1 MKLVQGRRDES
12 GYAMAALLVAMALM
26 ALLMSVAM
34 PTWRQA
40 NQREKEAELVWR
52 GEQYDRAVQL
62 YRKKFSTPGPPN
74 LDILVDQK
82 FLRKKYKDPITGSDF
97 ELKPVSPLGNLPQGA
112 AAPGAPGPSPPQQR
126 RAEGQ
131 LIGGVKSKSKA
142 KSIRVLNGRDR
153 YDQWEFTY
161 KPYNANPAPQLPGQS
176 RQPGLKNS
184 GRSNRP
190 SSTTPTRPPAGGPPP
205 DQ

>member
-1 MKLVQGRRDES
+1 MKLVQGRHDES
-12 GYAMAALLVAMALM
+12 GYAMAALLVAIAVMS
-26 ALLMSVAM
+26 LLLSVAM

-62 YRKKFSTPGPPN
+62 YRKKFSTPGPPS
-74 LDILVDQK
+74 LDILVDQR

-97 ELKPVSPLGNLPQGA
+97 ELKQVSPVGNLPAGT
-112 AAPGAPGPSPPQQR
+112 PQPR
-126 RAEGQ
+126 RTEGQ

-142 KSIRVLNGRDR
+142 KSIRLLNGRDR

-161 KPYNANPAPQLPGQS
+161 KPYNANPAPQLPGPG
-176 RQPGLKNS
+176 RQPGLRNS
-184 GRSNRP
+184 GSSKRP
-190 SSTTPTRPPAGGPPP
+190 PSTMPTTSPTRGNPP

>member
-1 MKLVQGRRDES
+1 MQQAQETHGES
-12 GYAMAALLVAMALM
+12 GYAMAALLVAIALM
-26 ALLMSVAM
+26 SVLMGVAM

-97 ELKPVSPLGNLPQGA
+97 ELKPVSPVGNLPA
-112 AAPGAPGPSPPQQR
+112 GAPQPR
-126 RAEGQ
+126 RSEGQ

-161 KPYNANPAPQLPGQS
+161 KPYNANPAPQPAGGG
-176 RQPGLKNS
+176 RQPGLRNS
-184 GRSNRP
+184 GSPGRRP
-190 SSTTPTRPPAGGPPP
+190 ATTPSPQPSGATRPP